1 MIEWLVQQQG
11 PLCLVLLIL
20 VGLEHFLTP
29 RLGARFTYGLWLL
42 VPCTMLLN
50 NLPRQ
55 IIAVPSNSFSRY
67 IVGASPPAE
76 LTNSQVLLMIWGTG
90 VLALSLFF
98 LLQYGRLSRS
108 IQYTDSDNRQTG
120 YSALATTPMLFGFFA
135 PKILLPENFKALFC
149 SEQQQLILEHEKTHL
164 RQHDSLWNAL
174 ALLIAMVFWFNP
186 LVWLGMRSFRIN
198 QELACDSRVL
208 IAKTNTQKFLYAKAL
223 LLCAEHT
230 SQHSSL
236 YPTFGEKSTM
246 FKRLNAIKQPV
257 SASKLCGLAALLLVS
272 AVTANTAL
280 ATQPQHKVSKA
291 EATHATPVK
300 TVNPVYPKAAAAK
313 NVEGFVVLQFD
324 ITEEGATDNIRVVE
338 SEPAGVFDKNAK
350 KAFEHWEYKPRI
362 QNGQA
367 QHQTGLLVQL
377 DFKLAEDPQQSA
389 AN

>member
-11 PLCLVLLIL
+11 PLCLVLLMM

-29 RLGARFTYGLWLL
+29 RLGARFTYALWLL
-42 VPCTMLLN
+42 VPFAVLLN

-55 IIAVPSNSFSRY
+55 IIALPSNSFSRY
-67 IVGASPPAE
+67 IVGGSPSPA
-76 LTNSQVLLMIWGTG
+76 LTNSQLLLMIWGAG
-90 VLALSLFF
+90 VVALSLFF

-108 IQYTDSDNRQTG
+108 IQYADRDNRQTG

-135 PKILLPENFKALFC
+135 PKVLLPENFKALFC
-149 SEQQQLILEHEKTHL
+149 SEQQQLILEHEQTHL
-164 RQHDSLWNAL
+164 RQHDPLWNAL
-174 ALLIAMVFWFNP
+174 ALLIAMIFWFNP

-208 IAKTNTQKFLYAKAL
+208 IAKTNVQKLLYAKAL
-223 LLCAEHT
+223 LQCAEHT
-230 SQHSSL
+230 SQHPSL

-257 SASKLCGLAALLLVS
+257 SASKVFGLAALLLVS

-300 TVNPVYPKAAAAK
+300 TVNPVYPKAAAAE

-338 SEPAGVFDKNAK
+338 SEPAGIFDNNAK
-350 KAFEHWEYKPRI
+350 KAFGDWEYKPRI

-367 QHQTGLLVQL
+367 QRQTGLLVQL
-377 DFKLAEDPQQSA
+377 DFKLAEDPQRSA
-389 AN
+389 SN